1 VCESNVS
8 RGVRTS
14 VATSTIPK
22 EPVDVA
28 EALTFPTTFILPVKS
43 KGPTIETEP
52 EVVKEPLTLKDE
64 LTIKDPVILGF
75 NCLLSIKAIIYIR
88 FLTTP
93 SPINF

>member
-1 VCESNVS
+1 
-8 RGVRTS
+8 
-14 VATSTIPK
+14 
-22 EPVDVA
+22 VDVA

-75 NCLLSIKAIIYIR
+75 NCLLSIKAIIYTL
-88 FLTTP
+88 FPTTP
-93 SPINF
+93 SPINFCWIYQSPKDFYLSVINIKKW